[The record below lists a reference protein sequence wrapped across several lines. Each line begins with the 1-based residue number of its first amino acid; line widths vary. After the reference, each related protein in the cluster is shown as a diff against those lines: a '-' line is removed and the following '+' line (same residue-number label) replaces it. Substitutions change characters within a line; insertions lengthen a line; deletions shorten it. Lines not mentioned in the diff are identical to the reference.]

1 MSLVYNP
8 NGLAIDFESTPID
21 QNPVAVYLSGLAP
34 RSRRT
39 MLGSLDAIALLV
51 SQGKCRAADFEWSRL
66 RYQHTAAI
74 RSALMG
80 QCAPATGNRHLAA
93 LKQVLKEC
101 HRLGLMNAEDLTRA
115 IDIKPIKGSTLLK
128 GRALSSKEIRAL
140 FVACMEDKG
149 VAGLRDAAM
158 LVVLR
163 LGLRRSEV
171 VSLDLK
177 DFDFETG
184 KLNVLKGKGNKDR
197 TAYVPQT
204 MMHFM
209 TNWLELR
216 GDVPAGPLLLPVNK
230 YNQVVQRRLTD
241 QAVLYIVA
249 TRAKQIGLDKF
260 SPHDFRRTFAGD
272 LLDVGVDIV
281 TVQKLMG
288 HSSPATTSKYDRRG
302 EETKRKAV
310 ENLKW

>member
-1 MSLVYNP
+1 MSLVYTP
-8 NGLAIDFESTPID
+8 NALVIDLEPTQAD
-21 QNPVAVYLSGLAP
+21 QNPVAVYLSQLAP

-51 SQGKCRAADFEWSRL
+51 SQGKCRAMDFEWQRL

-74 RSALMG
+74 RSALMDSG
-80 QCAPATGNRHLAA
+80 APATSNRHLAA

-101 HRLGLMNAEDLTRA
+101 YRLRLMSAEDYTRA
-115 IDIKPIKGSTLLK
+115 VDIKPIKGSTLIK
-128 GRALSSKEIRAL
+128 GRALSLDEIRGL
-140 FVACMEDKG
+140 FDACAADTG
-149 VAGLRDAAM
+149 LTGLRDACM

-171 VSLDLK
+171 VNLDLK
-177 DFDFETG
+177 DFDALDGT
-184 KLNVLKGKGNKDR
+184 LHVLKGKGNKDR
-197 TAYVPQT
+197 TAYVPST

-209 TNWLELR
+209 TNWLEAR
-216 GDVPAGPLLLPVNK
+216 GNAPGPLLLPVNK
-230 YNQVVQRRLTD
+230 HNQVVQRRLTD
-241 QAVLYIVA
+241 QAVLYILTV
-249 TRAKQIGLDKF
+249 RAKQIGLSKF

-272 LLDVGVDIV
+272 LLDEGVDIV

-302 EETKRKAV
+302 EETKRKAS
-310 ENLKW
+310 EMLKL